1 MPDPATMSGP
11 DVRDLEQA
19 ARQGPAAA
27 GEARDRGRR
36 PPAPARG
43 GRRRGGSAL
52 PFVLLIPSLIAIVG
66 LLAYPLVTLLR
77 MSFQQLGLAELI
89 QRKTV
94 WVGLDNY
101 ATIVTDRFFWVVTA
115 RTIVFAFVS
124 AGLTMAAGV
133 LIALLMRRLGRGMR
147 LLVSIGMLMAWATPV
162 ASAAVLYRWLFD
174 SEFGVVNQVVTLLTP
189 WELTGHAWFFDSW
202 SAWAVILLLV
212 VWQAV
217 PFVALTVYA
226 GLTSI
231 PVEIYEAARID
242 GAGPWRQFWGVTAP
256 MIRPVLL
263 ILTTLS
269 LIWDLK
275 IFTQVYIL
283 TRGGP
288 NKGTTVLNI
297 YTYQEGFGASRFGV
311 ASAAAVVMVAI
322 TLVVTLWYVR
332 SMLRVGDDL

>member
-1 MPDPATMSGP
+1 MPSSPILSSWSG
-11 DVRDLEQA
+11 
-19 ARQGPAAA
+19 GS
-27 GEARDRGRR
+27 
-36 PPAPARG
+36 PPADQKLKVAQAEAPPEPPPH
-43 GRRRGGSAL
+43 RRRRADRAYPYL
-52 PFVLLIPSLIAIVG
+52 LLIPSLVGIVG
-66 LLAYPLVTLLR
+66 LLAYPLVTLAR

-94 WVGLDNY
+94 WVGFDNY
-101 ATIVTDRFFWVVTA
+101 ATIVGDRFFWVVTA

-124 AGLTMAAGV
+124 AGLTMAAGI

-147 LLVSIGMLMAWATPV
+147 VLVSIGMLLAWATPV

-174 SEFGVVNQVVTLLTP
+174 TEFGVVNQLITLLTP
-189 WELTGHAWFFDSW
+189 ADFTDHAWFLDSW
-202 SAWAVILLLV
+202 SAWAVLLLLV

-231 PVEIYEAARID
+231 PGEIYEAARID

-263 ILTTLS
+263 ILLTLS

-275 IFTQVYIL
+275 VFTQVYIL

-297 YTYQEGFGASRFGV
+297 YTYQEGFGVSRFGV

-322 TLVVTLWYVR
+322 TLAVTAWYIR
-332 SMLRVGDDL
+332 SMLRVGEEL